1 MYLHPITKE
10 KIEFNTMED
19 LMDFLQKCNPSM
31 MRSMVVQYKEKY
43 PNYEIIGFDKEIII
57 RKIKEKKWQKK
68 IL

>member
-31 MRSMVVQYKEKY
+31 KRSMVVQYKEKY
-43 PNYEIIGFDKEIII
+43 PNYEIIGFGKEIII

>member
-10 KIEFNTMED
+10 KIEFNTIED

-31 MRSMVVQYKEKY
+31 MRSMVVQYREKN
-43 PNYEIIGFDKEIII
+43 PNYEIIGFGKEIII
-57 RKIKEKKWQKK
+57 RKIKDKKWQKK